1 MQVAQEVK
9 RVLSKEPGQIKVEHF
24 KIPFVIAAP
33 PKPLSK
39 AEILRRQKMRWFA
52 AVGYKP
58 ESS

>member
-1 MQVAQEVK
+1 MQIAQ
-9 RVLSKEPGQIKVEHF
+9 KVEDVLRTKPVTRKADHF
-24 KIPFVIAAP
+24 KIPFVRVAP

-58 ESS
+58 GE